1 MPLPPSKFVAP
12 GVTRSDHGNFRCVQQ
27 AFLLAASVA
36 GLPIIGSSHGHQPL
50 IADPQR
56 FE

>member
-36 GLPIIGSSHGHQPL
+36 GLPIIGSSHGHHPL